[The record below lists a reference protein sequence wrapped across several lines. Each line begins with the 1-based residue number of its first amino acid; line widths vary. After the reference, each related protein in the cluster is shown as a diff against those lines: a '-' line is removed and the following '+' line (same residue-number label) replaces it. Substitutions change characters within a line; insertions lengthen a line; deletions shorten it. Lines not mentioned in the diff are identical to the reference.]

1 LWELSNGRD
10 WLWENLGLALTG
22 RAMLSKSLIQFAVD
36 RWGCVFSTTGVMAVM
51 VTSFKSAYART
62 VVALNTYKLFCY
74 ILGWPKTMKIGVLY
88 GTETPPGVGL
98 DFSFF
103 PLVSY
108 QYDVSCLIQ
117 LPSKSCGGRQRVG
130 GRVGSRGRGVGC
142 VCVCVCRGCVC
153 WGASR

>member
-1 LWELSNGRD
+1 MGESGSCSD
-10 WLWENLGLALTG
+10 G

-36 RWGCVFSTTGVMAVM
+36 RWGCVFSTTAGVMAVM
-51 VTSFKSAYART
+51 ATSFKSAYART
-62 VVALNTYKLFCY
+62 VVALNKYKLFCY

-88 GTETPPGVGL
+88 GTETSPGLGL

-117 LPSKSCGGRQRVG
+117 LPSKSCGGERG
-130 GRVGSRGRGVGC
+130 VGSRGRGVGC
-142 VCVCVCRGCVC
+142 VCVCGGGWGVC
-153 WGASR
+153 WGANR